1 MCGLAGWRLT
11 CQYLPATCYPFTLYT
26 ATAQAREAALHRGL
40 EMPIQEQGQVAE
52 FLSAHLIADPPRY
65 ARLRAGR
72 ARRTSDTIW
81 RRDLPGADV
90 RALAREVVERH
101 AGIGRTDKAW
111 LEIVEK
117 SARFPVIDTLPLGTP
132 PEESADDDGP
142 DVDEMSRGELVTALV
157 SAVLASNKQV
167 SEDNAS
173 LRDALTRKDDQLI
186 GVFQRSQD
194 LAMQAAKDSVLLR
207 MHEEGVFSND
217 HGTNWTDRVQAL
229 LPLVAAAS
237 PHIAAAFAGATRGA
251 APAPP
256 PPVDATTLDPATRV
270 EALLLQIET
279 ALADPACLREACAP
293 DRIIRLHAIAAQVM
307 AAASGS
313 AGA

>member
-1 MCGLAGWRLT
+1 
-11 CQYLPATCYPFTLYT
+11 
-26 ATAQAREAALHRGL
+26 
-40 EMPIQEQGQVAE
+40 
-52 FLSAHLIADPPRY
+52 
-65 ARLRAGR
+65 
-72 ARRTSDTIW
+72 
-81 RRDLPGADV
+81 
-90 RALAREVVERH
+90 
-101 AGIGRTDKAW
+101 
-111 LEIVEK
+111 VEK

-207 MHEEGVFSND
+207 MHEEGVFATD
-217 HGTNWTDRVQAL
+217 QGTNWTDRVQAL

-237 PHIAAAFAGATRGA
+237 PHIAAAFAGAAR
-251 APAPP
+251 APTP

-270 EALLLQIET
+270 EGLLTQIEQ
-279 ALADPACLREACAP
+279 AMSDPACLREACAP
-293 DRIIRLHAIAAQVM
+293 DRLIRLHAVAAQVM

-313 AGA
+313 ASGSAGA

>member
-1 MCGLAGWRLT
+1 
-11 CQYLPATCYPFTLYT
+11 
-26 ATAQAREAALHRGL
+26 
-40 EMPIQEQGQVAE
+40 MPIQEQGQVAE
-52 FLSAHLIADPPRY
+52 FLAAHLIADPPRY

-81 RRDLPGADV
+81 RRDLPGSDV

-173 LRDALTRKDDQLI
+173 LRDALSKKDDQLI
-186 GVFQRSQD
+186 GVFTRSQD

-207 MHEEGVFSND
+207 MHEEGVFSTD
-217 HGTNWTDRVQAL
+217 QGTNWTDRVQAL

-237 PHIAAAFAGATRGA
+237 PHIAAAFAGAARA
-251 APAPP
+251 APASA
-256 PPVDATTLDPATRV
+256 PPVDATTLDPAVRV
-270 EALLLQIET
+270 DSLLSQIEL
-279 ALADPACLREACAP
+279 AMADPACLREACAP
-293 DRIIRLHAIAAQVM
+293 DRLIRLHAVAAQVM

-313 AGA
+313 PAGA

>member
-1 MCGLAGWRLT
+1 
-11 CQYLPATCYPFTLYT
+11 
-26 ATAQAREAALHRGL
+26 
-40 EMPIQEQGQVAE
+40 MPIQEQGQVAE
-52 FLSAHLIADPPRY
+52 FLAAHLIADPPRY

-207 MHEEGVFSND
+207 MHEEGVFASD
-217 HGTNWTDRVQAL
+217 AGTNWTDRVQAL

-237 PHIAAAFAGATRGA
+237 PHIAAAFAGATRGS
-251 APAPP
+251 PAPP
-256 PPVDATTLDPATRV
+256 PPVDATTLDPAVRV
-270 EALLLQIET
+270 DGLLTQIEQ
-279 ALADPACLREACAP
+279 AMSDPACLREACAP
-293 DRIIRLHAIAAQVM
+293 DRLIRLHAVAAQVM